1 MHQRQSISIFRQ
13 NRLVEMQFINRGGEI
28 VLELTFNV
36 LSRFPHHFAYIV
48 LKENLYFDIKHCII
62 DLMNQILP

>member
-1 MHQRQSISIFRQ
+1 
-13 NRLVEMQFINRGGEI
+13 MQFINRGGEI